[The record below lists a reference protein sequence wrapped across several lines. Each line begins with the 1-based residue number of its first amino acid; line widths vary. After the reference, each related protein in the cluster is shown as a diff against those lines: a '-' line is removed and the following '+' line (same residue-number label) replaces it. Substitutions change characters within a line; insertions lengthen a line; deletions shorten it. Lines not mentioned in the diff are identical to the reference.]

1 MTVVGSGADC
11 RHNASLSGYEG
22 GDTEPQRGA
31 ETCPRARSG
40 AAAELASPLCDGSGT
55 SGAGAFLR
63 RHLGQDSSL
72 LLSLA
77 FVERNDMLARI
88 ITYIWKVSASKL
100 RKLERNI
107 ADNWAIL
114 ELRKEAEIGCSDKRH
129 CSCPLEH
136 KEKK

>member
-11 RHNASLSGYEG
+11 RHKASLSCYEG
-22 GDTEPQRGA
+22 RDTEAQRGA
-31 ETCPRARSG
+31 ETCPRARSR
-40 AAAELASPLCDGSGT
+40 ADAQLASPLCDDGSGP
-55 SGAGAFLR
+55 SRAGAFLL

-107 ADNWAIL
+107 ADNKTGLFW
-114 ELRKEAEIGCSDKRH
+114 S
-129 CSCPLEH
+129 
-136 KEKK
+136 

>member
-55 SGAGAFLR
+55 SGAGAFLL

-77 FVERNDMLARI
+77 FALQAMQEKKALSWRGRGR
-88 ITYIWKVSASKL
+88 L
-100 RKLERNI
+100 RGFLEIRTQTLLQVVLGPSSEEH
-107 ADNWAIL
+107 AMA
-114 ELRKEAEIGCSDKRH
+114 ELRPVRH
-129 CSCPLEH
+129 PGM
-136 KEKK
+136 

>member
-11 RHNASLSGYEG
+11 RHKASLSCYED
-22 GDTEPQRGA
+22 GDTEAQRGA

-40 AAAELASPLCDGSGT
+40 ADAELASPLCDGSGT
-55 SGAGAFLR
+55 SRAGAFLL

-77 FVERNDMLARI
+77 FLKEM
-88 ITYIWKVSASKL
+88 TFWKVSASQL

-107 ADNWAIL
+107 ADNKTGLFW
-114 ELRKEAEIGCSDKRH
+114 S
-129 CSCPLEH
+129 
-136 KEKK
+136 